1 MGRRSMSVHA
11 VERFVR
17 KVKAGRAAY
26 KRVRSSIARW
36 PYSWI
41 YLDDFTQ
48 RTGYIA
54 CGAFNEVYS
63 YGSNRVIRISKRA
76 GARDE
81 DDTSWAFL
89 QWAQLEAQ
97 PWMPTVYQLG
107 AVLVCGEWYYY
118 AVLERL
124 ECIPNE
130 AFYDADDALQEGKQQ
145 YIKRFGFQPSDLGQ
159 CNIMRRKTGEYV
171 MNDPM

>member
-26 KRVRSSIARW
+26 NRVRYSKARW
-36 PYSWI
+36 THSYI
-41 YLDDFTQ
+41 YLYDFTQ
-48 RTGYIA
+48 RTGYIG
-54 CGAFNEVYS
+54 CGSFNEVYS
-63 YGSNRVIRISKRA
+63 YGSNRVIRISKKS
-76 GARDE
+76 GARNK

-89 QWAQLEAQ
+89 EWAQLEAQ
-97 PWMPTVYQLG
+97 PWMPTVYKLG
-107 AVLVCGEWYYY
+107 AVLICGEWYYY

-130 AFYDADDALQEGKQQ
+130 AFYDADAALRVGKQH
-145 YIKRFGFQPSDLGQ
+145 YIERFGCQPTDLGPN
-159 CNIMRRKTGEYV
+159 NIMRRKTGEYV